1 MENPERHAQLPPTSR
16 ATPEPQATPP
26 GHYKQELARNI
37 GFLSAVGI
45 TLSGAAPLTSIFL
58 VAHASFT
65 DEGSGVFLSAVI
77 AAVIS
82 VGMAWCYAEMGATFP
97 VAGGEYAVVGRVLGR
112 PLGFVTFAIFLV
124 MMLSGTGTFGMELA
138 FYLDD
143 IVPGIPSGG
152 ITGHLLGV
160 AAILIPMAIAM
171 LPIKSNALV
180 TGFFLVLQL
189 ASILVITLLGF
200 AHIDQ
205 PLSILDHPET
215 FSLGYGA
222 PISPGV
228 IIVGVTLTMVIY
240 NGYNAPIYFSEEV
253 VNPVRTVPR
262 AILWSL
268 ALITVVSVLPLI
280 AMLLGTPS
288 LRELTTVDDPISYV
302 LQSLGGR
309 TAATLLILSVVLA
322 VYNATIASIMGIA
335 RILYSSGRD
344 KAWPGP
350 ISAWMTY
357 CHPRW
362 KTPIVATAFIGLA
375 GALIAAFTDID
386 QVIGFAAFLLVT
398 LYALVALSALVSR
411 FTQRGLHRPYKM
423 PLWPLPPL
431 LALLG
436 CLAVAMEQSL
446 TNIAIVGAVLVLG
459 GLYYIVYLRPRA
471 ATHWVMLQPIASQQ
485 DEHPTAEP
493 SVDLP

>member
-1 MENPERHAQLPPTSR
+1 
-16 ATPEPQATPP
+16 
-26 GHYKQELARNI
+26 
-37 GFLSAVGI
+37 
-45 TLSGAAPLTSIFL
+45 
-58 VAHASFT
+58 
-65 DEGSGVFLSAVI
+65 
-77 AAVIS
+77 
-82 VGMAWCYAEMGATFP
+82 MAWCYAEMAATFP

-112 PLGFVTFAIFLV
+112 PLGFVTFTAFLV
-124 MMLSGTGTFGMELA
+124 MMISGTGTFGMELA
-138 FYLDD
+138 YYVDD
-143 IVPGIPSGG
+143 IWPGIKDGS
-152 ITGHLLGV
+152 INGHLLGV

-180 TGFFLVLQL
+180 TGFFLTLQL
-189 ASILVITLLGF
+189 AAILVITVLGF
-200 AHIDQ
+200 AHLDQ

-215 FSLGYGA
+215 FSLSHVV

-228 IIVGVTLTMVIY
+228 AFVGVALTMVIY
-240 NGYNAPIYFSEEV
+240 NGYNAPMYFSEEV
-253 VNPVRTVPR
+253 VNPHRTVPR

-268 ALITVVSVLPLI
+268 AIIAVVSVLPLI

-288 LRELTTVDDPISYV
+288 LRTLTTTDDPIAYV

-309 TAATLLILSVVLA
+309 TTATLLILSVLLA
-322 VYNATIASIMGIA
+322 VYNATIASMMGIA

-350 ISAWMTY
+350 ISTWMTY

-386 QVIGFAAFLLVT
+386 QVIGIAAFLLVV

-411 FTQRGLHRPYKM
+411 ITQRGLHRPYKM

-436 CLAVAMEQSL
+436 CLAVAVEQSL
-446 TNIAIVGAVLVLG
+446 TNLAIAGTILVLG
-459 GLYYIVYLRPRA
+459 GLYYVVYLRPRA